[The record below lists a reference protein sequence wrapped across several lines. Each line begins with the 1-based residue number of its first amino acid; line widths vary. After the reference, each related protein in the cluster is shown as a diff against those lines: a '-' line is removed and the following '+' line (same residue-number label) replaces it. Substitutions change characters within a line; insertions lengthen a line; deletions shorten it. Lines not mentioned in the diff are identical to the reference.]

1 MATKRLL
8 ATTLVLALGL
18 GLGLIGTP
26 WMGTAHEDATVGRYT
41 ITFGGTDEPVITGER
56 MWLKFEVLDKV
67 TYEPIEG
74 LTETL
79 TFSVDDG
86 AKKQGLNLV
95 SVHGEPGNYKA
106 AVIIT
111 EAGPY
116 EFHIEGKINDTMVHK
131 HFEKEVLDRESLYFP
146 AGE

>member
-1 MATKRLL
+1 MTTKRLL
-8 ATTLVLALGL
+8 TATLVLALGL
-18 GLGLIGTP
+18 GLGL
-26 WMGTAHEDATVGRYT
+26 MGVNWTSSAHESATVGPYK
-41 ITFGGTDEPVITGER
+41 ITFGGTDEPLITGER
-56 MWLKFEVLDKV
+56 MWLKFEVLN
-67 TYEPIEG
+67 TETEEPAEG

-86 AKKQGLNLV
+86 AKKQELNLG

-116 EFHIEGKINDTMVHK
+116 EFHIEGEINGTMVHK
-131 HFEKEVLDRESLYFP
+131 HFEKEVLDRKSLSFP
-146 AGE
+146 GE